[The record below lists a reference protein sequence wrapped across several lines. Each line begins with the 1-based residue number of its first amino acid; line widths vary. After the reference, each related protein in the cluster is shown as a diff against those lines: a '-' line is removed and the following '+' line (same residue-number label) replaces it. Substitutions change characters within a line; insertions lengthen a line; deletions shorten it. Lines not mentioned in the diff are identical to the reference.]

1 MFPDVPSLRILLAD
15 ELVSELLEPDELELD
30 GNVISEP
37 DKALE
42 LLGVAISGGVVAVEL
57 SAVDEPAT
65 DPDDPDPELE
75 PEPPKQPVGTP
86 KQLNCG
92 VPQNCPNLQDYVFSR

>member
-1 MFPDVPSLRILLAD
+1 MFPNVPNLRILLAD
-15 ELVSELLEPDELELD
+15 ELVSELLELDELGLD
-30 GNVISEP
+30 GNVVSEP

-42 LLGVAISGGVVAVEL
+42 PLGVAILGGVVAVEL

-86 KQLNCG
+86 KQLNCA
-92 VPQNCPNLQDYVFSR
+92 VPQNCPNLQDHVSPR